1 MKYTMF
7 LALAVLALTGCGGG
21 PHHQPSEKYYL
32 VCANPKIPYW
42 QEAGAGLVKA
52 ATELNVQAELIGPD
66 VYDAK
71 SELAEFKRIM
81 ANKPAG
87 ILISPGDSTV
97 LRPEI
102 DAAVAAGVPVIT
114 VDSDAP
120 QSQRLFFIGT
130 NNYQAGQMGGALLA
144 KLLNGKGNVVFY
156 TIANQKNL
164 EERLDGYRAALAA
177 SPGIKVAEV
186 FDMKGDARV
195 AFDKTMEL
203 VEKKAPVDAF
213 VSLESLSGSEIAE
226 VLERGKVDGKIII
239 AMDTAASTLG
249 WIEKGKIAA
258 TLMQKPYT
266 MGYYGLKTL
275 AGIVLE
281 KQAASGKPNA
291 ADPKAQYP
299 VFMDTG
305 TMLVDKSNVAQVKH

>member
-1 MKYTMF
+1 MKHTLTVAF
-7 LALAVLALTGCGGG
+7 AVLALTGCGGG
-21 PHHQPSEKYYL
+21 PRHQPSEKYYL
-32 VCANPKIPYW
+32 VCSNPKIPYW
-42 QEAGAGLVKA
+42 QEAGAGLAKA

-81 ANKPAG
+81 GNKPAG

-114 VDSDAP
+114 IDSDAP

-130 NNYQAGQMGGALLA
+130 NNYQAGQMGGGLLA

-156 TIANQKNL
+156 SIANQKNI
-164 EERLDGYRAALAA
+164 EERLNGYRAALAS
-177 SPGIKVAEV
+177 SPGIKIAQVI
-186 FDMKGDARV
+186 DMKGDARV
-195 AFDKTMEL
+195 AFDMTTEL
-203 VEKKAPVDAF
+203 IDKNTPVDAF

-226 VLERGKVDGKIII
+226 VLERKKVEGKIII

-281 KQAASGKPNA
+281 KQAAAGKPNA
-291 ADPKAQYP
+291 SDPKAPYP

-305 TMLVDKSNVAQVKH
+305 TMLVDKSNLAEVKH